1 MKILVIHGPNLN
13 MLGSREVNVYGS
25 TTLDDIN
32 KDIENLA
39 NAENISVEIK
49 QTNSEGEIVDAIQ
62 RTTADAIVINPGAY
76 THYSIA
82 IRDAIASV
90 PTPAVEVHLSNV
102 YARED
107 FRQHSVTAPVCK
119 GQIAGFGTQSYLL
132 GLLAAKNLKGK
143 NS

>member
-25 TTLDDIN
+25 TTLNDIN
-32 KDIENLA
+32 KDIESLA
-39 NAENISVEIK
+39 NAENLTVEIK

-90 PTPAVEVHLSNV
+90 PTPAVEVHISNV

-119 GQIAGFGTQSYLL
+119 GQIAGFGVQSYLL